1 MTRAVEALVAG
12 AYLSGT
18 NTRRVNAR

>member
-1 MTRAVEALVAG
+1 MFASKAG

-18 NTRRVNAR
+18 LANIRLG